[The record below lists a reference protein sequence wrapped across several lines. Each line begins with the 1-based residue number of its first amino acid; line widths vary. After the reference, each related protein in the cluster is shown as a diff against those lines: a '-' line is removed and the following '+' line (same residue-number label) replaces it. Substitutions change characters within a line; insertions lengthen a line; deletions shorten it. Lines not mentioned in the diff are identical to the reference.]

1 MAFDVRVL
9 YSNRLAGR
17 GSPHPDR
24 CQHSIRQILPDVKS
38 VTDLH
43 ICTAYAMLKMGI
55 LAGVQ
60 YANLYTNETELTMFF
75 IVSIGDGA
83 TALLDN
89 VQHFYAMRYAEGL

>member
-1 MAFDVRVL
+1 MHL
-9 YSNRLAGR
+9 
-17 GSPHPDR
+17 DR
-24 CQHSIRQILPDVKS
+24 YQQSVQQILLDVKS
-38 VTDLH
+38 ITDLH
-43 ICTAYAMLKMGI
+43 ICMAYAMLKMGM

-75 IVSIGDGA
+75 IVSIGGGA